1 MKIMRIER
9 DQSSPRRAL
18 IMMITL
24 QIERKIYLDLFLLQ
38 SVDLNFIENIGI
50 SQTSSVDRMND
61 NTGIN
66 QTVFKIGSSV

>member
-24 QIERKIYLDLFLLQ
+24 QIERKIYLDLFLRQ

-50 SQTSSVDRMND
+50 SQTSSIDRMND

>member
-1 MKIMRIER
+1 MKIMRIES

-50 SQTSSVDRMND
+50 SQTSSIDRMND